1 MNPFGHHLAGLDEM
15 VRVERWARHGRQ
27 CAFLNLIL
35 DHRHACHQQA
45 GAAFGP
51 LHIILHTA
59 LIERSVRI
67 TESAG
72 SHRSHNESVFQFQ
85 LADLKRFK

>member
-15 VRVERWARHGRQ
+15 VRVERWTRHGRQ
-27 CAFLNLIL
+27 CAFLNLIFN
-35 DHRHACHQQA
+35 HGYPCHQQA
-45 GAAFGP
+45 GAAFSP

-67 TESAG
+67 AESAG
-72 SHRSHNESVFQFQ
+72 SHRGHDKSVFQFQ
-85 LADLKRFK
+85 LADSERFK